1 MLTYGPLFE
10 ELQDVLGNFLLL
22 LAVCSDDQ
30 VVVTS
35 PAGVCFL
42 RVFFSK
48 IICKRLD
55 FFVPLQLI

>member
-30 VVVTS
+30 VYVPPL
-35 PAGVCFL
+35 PARAFL